1 MTQITNDNRVKHFVD
16 DFFLVETRSLFH
28 TKQKFFSVCL
38 HHPSPKIIV
47 WLELFISVVSLACHK
62 KCLRS
67 CRPVSPRDIFLTS
80 WLLSCMNSS
89 ELPLLLISSTGQ
101 HKIPS
106 IHVLHLKILWDSE
119 AFLVAM
125 RVSWWDNRTKE
136 EKVVVVVLL
145 ADVFHQKPS
154 TGFPSYSSPRLEM
167 LPSLR
172 FLLLKKKILSTNLGL
187 KWEGIP

>member
-1 MTQITNDNRVKHFVD
+1 MTLITNDNRMKHFVD

-38 HHPSPKIIV
+38 DHPSPKIIV

-80 WLLSCMNSS
+80 WLLSCCMNSS

-101 HKIPS
+101 HKIPG
-106 IHVLHLKILWDSE
+106 IHVLHLKIFWDSE

-136 EKVVVVVLL
+136 RRLWLL
-145 ADVFHQKPS
+145 FFSQMFFIK
-154 TGFPSYSSPRLEM
+154 SPQQV
-167 LPSLR
+167 SL
-172 FLLLKKKILSTNLGL
+172 LIH
-187 KWEGIP
+187 PPD